1 MVSVSISRNNE
12 LIVQVPEDSSENR
25 EIPGQL
31 SEPHSRQ
38 VAPFLPHYDIT
49 KMKLLCGPIF
59 TRCLKKT
66 NSVKEGEMV
75 VRGPW
80 GEET

>member
-1 MVSVSISRNNE
+1 MGGHPIDAVMVSVSISRNNE

-38 VAPFLPHYDIT
+38 VAPFLPHYDIS
-49 KMKLLCGPIF
+49 KMKLLCSHF
-59 TRCLKKT
+59 HKVLEKNKLCQR
-66 NSVKEGEMV
+66 
-75 VRGPW
+75 R
-80 GEET
+80 